1 MFNTVFFSSTDS
13 VDLNLNAPVYNSLF
27 LKNNKSVLR
36 NDFACMGY
44 EEYNQVLWKEKL
56 SGRCYFEVQWEGAGC
71 SIVFAYDNSATG
83 FVFGSNN
90 ESWKC
95 DFPTSILHV
104 QHNRQHTDISLVSKI
119 GVFLDQAAGTVSFY
133 NVSDKMT
140 LLHRIQTTFNKPL
153 FAGFSFQDWKNDS
166 SVTICDLPKLN
177 K

>member
-1 MFNTVFFSSTDS
+1 M
-13 VDLNLNAPVYNSLF
+13 DLNLNGPVYNSLF
-27 LKNNKSVLR
+27 LKNNKSVVR
-36 NDFACMGY
+36 YDCACTGY
-44 EEYNQVLWKEKL
+44 EEYNQVLCKEKL
-56 SGRCYFEVQWEGAGC
+56 SGCCYFEVQWEGAGC
-71 SIVFAYDNSATG
+71 SIVFSYNSATG

-95 DFPTSILHV
+95 DFPISILRV
-104 QHNRQHTDISLVSKI
+104 QHDSQQTDISLVSKI

-153 FAGFSFQDWKNDS
+153 FAGFSFQDWKDSS